1 MPISSGGAPSDF
13 RAWGEHAVLGDD
25 HHPFVDGV
33 PGALGLDHALDVAD
47 HAAVADARV
56 FVDDRALD
64 DTGAADAERS
74 ARRLPVLLVVGAEDH
89 GIFDLRPR
97 ADLRASADDRALDLR
112 ALEAAAVGDQRL
124 PDRALRDARGRQIA
138 RPGID

>member
-1 MPISSGGAPSDF
+1 MPFSKAVASSDF
-13 RAWGEHAVLGDD
+13 RARGEHAVLGDD

-33 PGALGLDHALDVAD
+33 PGSLGLDHALDVAD

-56 FVDDRALD
+56 LVDDRALD
-64 DTGAADAERS
+64 DAVAGDAERS
-74 ARRLPVLLVVGAEDH
+74 ARRLPVLVIIGAEDD
-89 GIFDLRPR
+89 GIFDLRAW
-97 ADLRASADDRALDLR
+97 ADLRANTDDRALDLG

-138 RPGID
+138 RPG